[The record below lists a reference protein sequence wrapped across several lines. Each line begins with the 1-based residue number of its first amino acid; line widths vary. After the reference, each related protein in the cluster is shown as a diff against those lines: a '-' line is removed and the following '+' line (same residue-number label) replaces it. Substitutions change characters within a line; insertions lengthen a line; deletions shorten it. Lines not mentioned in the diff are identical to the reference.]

1 MLCQNCHLNESTI
14 HLYTNVNGQQKQID
28 LCQNCYQIMKTDPNN
43 SILGGIGGNPQS
55 SSNQTNQS
63 SNPFDDFFN
72 NLSGFPAFGSQGF
85 QNTPPTQSGEG
96 NNNGRGGNGNNNFR
110 PNGPAQQEPKGLLEE
125 FGINVTD
132 IARRGDIDPVIGR
145 DAEIVRVIE
154 ILNRRTKNNPVLIGE
169 PGVGKTAVVE
179 GLAQK
184 IVDGNVPQK
193 LQNKQVIRLDVVSL
207 VQGTGIRGQFE
218 ERMQKLMEEIRERKD
233 VILFIDEIHEIVG
246 AGNAGDGNMDA
257 GNILKPALA
266 RGELQLVGATTLN
279 EYRIIEKDAAL
290 ERRMQPVKVD
300 EPSVEETITILRG
313 IQKKYEDYHHVKY
326 SDDAIEAAANLSNRY
341 IQDRFLPDKAI
352 DLLDEAGSKMNL
364 TLNFVDPKEI
374 DKRLVQAENLKNQAT
389 REEDYERAAYFR
401 DQIAKYKE
409 MQKQTINEDDIPVI
423 TEKTIEAIVE
433 EKTNIPVGDL
443 KEKEQSQ
450 LIHLADDLKE
460 HVIGQD
466 EAVDKI
472 AKAIRRN
479 RIGLGTPNRP
489 IGSFLFV
496 GPTGVGKTELS
507 KQLAIELFGSA
518 DSMIRFDMS
527 EYMEKHAVAKLVGAP
542 PGYVGYE
549 EAGQLTEKVRRN
561 PYSLILLDEVEK
573 AHPDVMHMFLQVLD
587 DGRLTDGQGRTV
599 SFKDTIII
607 MTSNAGTGKVEA
619 SVGFGAA
626 REGRTNSI
634 LGQLGDFF
642 SPEFMNRFDGII
654 EFKALSKDNL
664 LHIVNLMLDDVN
676 NRLATNDIHLE
687 VTDKVKEKLVDLGYD
702 PKMGARPLRRTIQ
715 DHIED
720 AITDFYL
727 EHPTEK
733 DLKAVMTSNGKIIIK
748 SAKKVEKEETVSA
761 E

>member
-1 MLCQNCHLNESTI
+1 
-14 HLYTNVNGQQKQID
+14 LYTNVNGKQKQVD
-28 LCQNCYQIMKTDPNN
+28 LCQNCYQIMKTDPTNP
-43 SILGGIGGNPQS
+43 ILGGLNGGQRAQERS
-55 SSNQTNQS
+55 ST
-63 SNPFDDFFN
+63 PFFDDFFGDLN
-72 NLSGFPAFGSQGF
+72 NFRAFGNLP
-85 QNTPPTQSGEG
+85 NTPPTQAGQ
-96 NNNGRGGNGNNNFR
+96 NGNGGGRHGGHFNGQR
-110 PNGPAQQEPKGLLEE
+110 PTQPQTQNQQVKGLLEE

-132 IARRGDIDPVIGR
+132 IARHGDIDPVIGR
-145 DAEIVRVIE
+145 DDEITRVIE
-154 ILNRRTKNNPVLIGE
+154 ILNRRSKNNPVLIGE

-184 IVDGNVPQK
+184 IVDGTVPHK
-193 LQNKQVIRLDVVSL
+193 LQGKQVIRLDVVSL

-218 ERMQKLMEEIRERKD
+218 ERMQKLMEEIRQRKD

-246 AGNAGDGNMDA
+246 AGSAGDGNMDA

-300 EPSVEETITILRG
+300 EPSVEETITILKG
-313 IQKKYEDYHHVKY
+313 IQPKYEDYHHVKY
-326 SDDAIEAAANLSNRY
+326 SPAAIEAAAHLSNRY

-374 DKRLVQAENLKNQAT
+374 DKRLIEAENLKAQAT
-389 REEDYERAAYFR
+389 RDEDYERAAYFR

-409 MQKQTINEDDIPVI
+409 MQAQKVDEQDIPII
-423 TEKTIEAIVE
+423 TEKTIEAIIE
-433 EKTNIPVGDL
+433 QKTNIPVGDL

-450 LIHLADDLKE
+450 LVNLANDLKA

-466 EAVDKI
+466 DAVDKI

-479 RIGLGTPNRP
+479 RVGLGTPNRP

-518 DSMIRFDMS
+518 DNMIRFDMS

-549 EAGQLTEKVRRN
+549 EAGQLTEQVRRN

-607 MTSNAGTGKVEA
+607 MTSNAGTGKSEA

-626 REGRTNSI
+626 REGRTSSV
-634 LGQLGDFF
+634 LGELSNFF

-664 LHIVNLMLDDVN
+664 LHIVDLMLEDVN
-676 NRLATNDIHLE
+676 KRLGYNGIHLD
-687 VTDKVKEKLVDLGYD
+687 VTQKVKEKLVDLGYD

-715 DHIED
+715 DYIED
-720 AITDFYL
+720 AITDYYL

-733 DLKAVMTSNGKIIIK
+733 DLRAIMTSNGNVMIK
-748 SAKKVEKEETVSA
+748 AAKKDETVTA
-761 E
+761 KQDQTDEN

>member
-1 MLCQNCHLNESTI
+1 MLCQNCNLNEASI
-14 HLYTNVNGQQKQID
+14 HLYTNVNGNQQQVD
-28 LCQNCYQIMKTDPNN
+28 LCQNCYKIMKSDPE
-43 SILGGIGGNPQS
+43 NPLNQF
-55 SSNQTNQS
+55 NQTGG
-63 SNPFDDFFN
+63 SNFFDDFFSDLN
-72 NLSGFPAFGSQGF
+72 NFRSSNGDLP
-85 QNTPPTQSGEG
+85 NTPPTQE
-96 NNNGRGGNGNNNFR
+96 GGNRGNGGNTQ
-110 PNGPAQQEPKGLLEE
+110 GPRQQAPQQSQGLLEE
-125 FGINVTD
+125 FGINITD

-145 DAEIVRVIE
+145 DEEIIRVIE

-184 IVDGNVPQK
+184 IVDGSVPQK
-193 LQNKQVIRLDVVSL
+193 LQGKQVIRLDVVSL

-218 ERMQKLMEEIRERKD
+218 ERMQKLMEEIRQRQD

-300 EPSVEETITILRG
+300 EPTVEETITILRG
-313 IQKKYEDYHHVKY
+313 IQPKYQDYHHVKY
-326 SDDAIEAAANLSNRY
+326 TDEAITAAAELSNRY

-364 TLNFVDPKEI
+364 TLNFVDPKDI
-374 DKRLVQAENLKNQAT
+374 DKRLIEAENLKAQAT
-389 REEDYERAAYFR
+389 RDEDFEKAAYFR

-409 MQKQTINEDDIPVI
+409 MQKQTIKDQDMPVI
-423 TEKTIEAIVE
+423 TEKHIEAIVE
-433 EKTNIPVGDL
+433 QKTNIPVGDL

-450 LIHLADDLKE
+450 LLSLADDLKS

-466 EAVDKI
+466 AAVDKI

-479 RIGLGTPNRP
+479 RVGLGAPNRP

-542 PGYVGYE
+542 PGYVGYD

-573 AHPDVMHMFLQVLD
+573 AHPDVLHMFLQVLD

-599 SFKDTIII
+599 SFKDSIII

-626 REGRTNSI
+626 RENRTNSV
-634 LGQLGDFF
+634 LNQLGDFF

-654 EFKALSKDNL
+654 EFSALSKENL
-664 LHIVNLMLDDVN
+664 LTIVDLMLDNVN
-676 NRLATNDIHLE
+676 QRLANNGIHLS
-687 VTDKVKEKLVDLGYD
+687 VTEKVKEKLVDLGYD

-727 EHPTEK
+727 ENPNEK
-733 DLKAVMTSNGKIIIK
+733 DLKAVMTSKGHITIK
-748 SAKKVEKEETVSA
+748 SAKKAEKTAQKAETA
-761 E
+761 KETD